1 MQLRSTAKLP
11 TRLTSDQLIYHP
23 KLNSLQPLPY
33 PEGLFF
39 AQRSNR
45 GPEATTLGLASQ
57 LLLGNVSR
65 IGATELKSFKAT
77 VASFL
82 SNTFLL
88 GGSVTL
94 SIHVVLT
101 FFRMHGLALTL
112 TFVAF
117 WLICVTAYF
126 RWQGK
131 QSIPRTVSKNSTQGK
146 HSRKPTEDWRE
157 RQSA

>member
-1 MQLRSTAKLP
+1 M
-11 TRLTSDQLIYHP
+11 
-23 KLNSLQPLPY
+23 
-33 PEGLFF
+33 
-39 AQRSNR
+39 
-45 GPEATTLGLASQ
+45 
-57 LLLGNVSR
+57 
-65 IGATELKSFKAT
+65 KSFRTT

-88 GGSVTL
+88 GGSVAL

-112 TFVAF
+112 AFVTF

-126 RWQGK
+126 RWQKK
-131 QSIPRTVSKNSTQGK
+131 QSMPRTVRKNSTHDK
-146 HSRKPTEDWRE
+146 HSRKPTEAWRE

>member
-11 TRLTSDQLIYHP
+11 TRLTSDQLIHHP
-23 KLNSLQPLPY
+23 KLNSLQPSPTRRV
-33 PEGLFF
+33 FF
-39 AQRSNR
+39 AQRCNR

-88 GGSVTL
+88 GSSVAL

-112 TFVAF
+112 AFVAF

-131 QSIPRTVSKNSTQGK
+131 QSIPRTVSKNSTQDN
-146 HSRKPTEDWRE
+146 HSRKPTEAWRE

>member
-1 MQLRSTAKLP
+1 MINRSITQAEFLTAP
-11 TRLTSDQLIYHP
+11 
-23 KLNSLQPLPY
+23 PLP
-33 PEGLFF
+33 GGAFF
-39 AQRSNR
+39 TQRSNR

-88 GGSVTL
+88 GGSVAL

-112 TFVAF
+112 AFVAF

-131 QSIPRTVSKNSTQGK
+131 QSTPLTVSKNSTQGK
-146 HSRKPTEDWRE
+146 RSRKPTEAWRE